1 MVFIIGS
8 RSTGAAFLKAC
19 LNASR
24 PAISKAIELFNSENV
39 DLVIHAG
46 DYVAPFV
53 RKEFSKLKA
62 PLKGVFGNNDGE
74 KEGLKNTI
82 GVEDEILE
90 VEADGLRIVVLHGTN
105 EKIVEAFARS
115 QLYDVVIRG
124 HTHKYEIRERGRSIV
139 LNPGEVCGYV
149 SGVKS
154 VAFLDT
160 RKREVKIVNLDTG
173 EPLGFMSI

>member
-1 MVFIIGS
+1 MLIGIMS
-8 RSTGAAFLKAC
+8 DTHDNL
-19 LNASR
+19 
-24 PAISKAIELFNSENV
+24 PAIAKAVELFNKEKV
-39 DLVIHAG
+39 DLVLHAG

-53 RKEFSKLKA
+53 KKELSKLNA

-74 KEGLKNTI
+74 REGLKRAI
-82 GVEDEILE
+82 GIEDEILE
-90 VEADGLRIVVLHGTN
+90 LEADGLKIVLLHGTN
-105 EKIVEAFARS
+105 EKIVEAFIRS

-124 HTHKYEIRERGRSIV
+124 HTHKYEIRETGRSIV

-160 RKREVKIVNLDTG
+160 RNREIRIVNLDTG
-173 EPLGFMSI
+173 EPLGFMSL